1 MSIDNHDQPDSG
13 SELVDLTYLAYMAKY
28 GKAPAL
34 KADLERVFLELVAE
48 YPDHSVALESIYDS
62 CVELVDDT
70 AEAAL
75 GAAAAMAKVGGQR
88 NNTLADIAE
97 LKAAL
102 KHILTTNQPDVV
114 AARNAVLKHKGK

>member
-1 MSIDNHDQPDSG
+1 
-13 SELVDLTYLAYMAKY
+13 
-28 GKAPAL
+28 
-34 KADLERVFLELVAE
+34 
-48 YPDHSVALESIYDS
+48 
-62 CVELVDDT
+62 
-70 AEAAL
+70 
-75 GAAAAMAKVGGQR
+75 MAKVGGQR